1 MTRVQH
7 NLGGIQGLG
16 PVWVEPRVFV
26 EPWEER
32 IFGVH
37 VAMMGLGIWT
47 WTELR
52 MKAESMSPI
61 GYFTNRY
68 YEKWLGGIEAFLV
81 ENGYLDTDEIEARTA
96 EILAERENQATG
108 DAGPAADGSPTATAE
123 IVDYLWRG
131 DSPKRDVDASP
142 AFAVGDAVRAVMYEP
157 WKHTRLPGMLQGK
170 VGTVEIVYDGAYHLP
185 EVMPDGSVRGPSP
198 VYCVRFDPVDLWGP
212 LAEEGHAAFYADVWE
227 HYLEEAG

>member
-16 PVWVEPRVFV
+16 PVWNEPRVFV

-52 MKAESMSPI
+52 MKAEGMSPI

-81 ENGYLDTDEIEARTA
+81 EQGYLDEAEIEARTA
-96 EILAERENQATG
+96 AILAAGNG
-108 DAGPAADGSPTATAE
+108 DAIPAAAGSATATQE
-123 IVDYLWRG
+123 IIDYLWRG
-131 DSPKRDVDASP
+131 DSPKRDVPAQP
-142 AFAVGDAVRAVMYEP
+142 AFAAGDAVRPVAYEP
-157 WKHTRLPGMLQGK
+157 WSHTRLPGMLQGK
-170 VGTVEIVYDGAYHLP
+170 VGIVQHVYDGAYNLP
-185 EVMPDGSVRGPSP
+185 EPNPDGVVKGPSP
-198 VYCVRFDPVDLWGP
+198 VYLVRFEPPALWGA
-212 LAEEGHAAFYADVWE
+212 LAEPGHSAFYADIWE
-227 HYLEEAG
+227 HYLEEAATA

>member
-16 PVWVEPRVFV
+16 PVWNESRVFV

-52 MKAESMSPI
+52 MKAEGMSPI

-81 ENGYLDTDEIEARTA
+81 EEGYLDTDEIEARTA
-96 EILAERENQATG
+96 EILASG
-108 DAGPAADGSPTATAE
+108 DAGPPAAGSPTATTE

-131 DSPKRDVDASP
+131 DSPKRDVPATP
-142 AFAVGDAVRAVMYEP
+142 AFAVGDKVRPVPYEP
-157 WKHTRLPGMLQGK
+157 WVHTRLPGMLQGK

-185 EVMPDGSVRGPSP
+185 ELEPDGAVKGPSP
-198 VYCVRFDPVDLWGP
+198 VYLVRFDPVDLWGA
-212 LAEEGHAAFYADVWE
+212 LAEPGHAAFYADVWE
-227 HYLEEAG
+227 HYLEAAS

>member
-7 NLGGIQGLG
+7 NLGGVQGLG

-52 MKAESMSPI
+52 KKAESMSPI

-81 ENGYLDTDEIEARTA
+81 EEGYLDAADIEARTA
-96 EILAERENQATG
+96 AILASG
-108 DAGPAADGSPTATAE
+108 DDAMSAIGSPTATTA
-123 IVDYLWRG
+123 IVDYLWSG
-131 DSPKRDVDASP
+131 DSPKRDVPAEP
-142 AFAVGDAVRAVMYEP
+142 AFAVGDDVRPAIYEP
-157 WKHTRLPGMLQGK
+157 WDHTRLPGMLQGK
-170 VGTVEIVYDGAYHLP
+170 LGTVEIVYDGAYHLP
-185 EVMPDGSVRGPSP
+185 EGGPDGVMKGPSP
-198 VYCVRFDPVDLWGP
+198 VYCVRFDPAELWGD
-212 LAEEGHAAFYADVWE
+212 LAEDGHAAFYADVWE
-227 HYLEEAG
+227 HYLEPKGQQ

>member
-52 MKAESMSPI
+52 MKAEGMSPI

-81 ENGYLDTDEIEARTA
+81 EEDFLDEAEIDARTN
-96 EILAERENQATG
+96 EILASANGVA
-108 DAGPAADGSPTATAE
+108 PAAAGSPTATQE

-131 DSPKRDVDASP
+131 DSPKRDVPAKP
-142 AFAVGDAVRAVMYEP
+142 AFAVGDTVRPLPYEP
-157 WKHTRLPGMLQGK
+157 WNHTRLPGMLMGK
-170 VGTVEIVYDGAYHLP
+170 EGTVEIVYDGAYHLP
-185 EVMPDGSVRGPSP
+185 EGRPDGTVRGPSP
-198 VYCVRFDPVDLWGP
+198 VYLVRFAPTELWGA
-212 LAEEGHAAFYADVWE
+212 LAEPGHGAFYADIWE
-227 HYLEEAG
+227 HYLEGAEAA